1 MLHTAYVQVAD
12 GLPGNAAAQINDGK
26 LKLGRLGK
34 ADEPALCSVPPD
46 GQVSNVE
53 KCRKTR

>member
-34 ADEPALCSVPPD
+34 ADEPALMLGSARW
-46 GQVSNVE
+46 SSI
-53 KCRKTR
+53 